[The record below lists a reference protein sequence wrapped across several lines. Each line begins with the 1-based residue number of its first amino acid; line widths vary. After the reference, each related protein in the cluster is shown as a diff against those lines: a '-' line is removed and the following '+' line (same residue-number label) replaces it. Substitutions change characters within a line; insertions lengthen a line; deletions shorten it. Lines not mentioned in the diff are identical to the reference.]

1 MTLSLTF
8 FQENLFAVGARTH
21 RAAELLQFQNWQW
34 KITEPYPHVKDIS
47 SMKIIS
53 YNHTFFVI
61 GGSANSQ
68 VTSDILS
75 FKNETWSR
83 AGSLTSKRYKFSVI
97 LNVDKV
103 YVIGGQTKHQ
113 NEVCNVTLSST
124 VNCEQDLNIDF
135 GGSEEPV
142 LIGFSIDDTCDLTFQ
157 NYKSKETKEL
167 MILSNAKFK
176 KMDHF
181 VPVQKTNYRNDNYIF
196 K

>member
-1 MTLSLTF
+1 MTQSLFF
-8 FQENLFAVGARTH
+8 FQENLFVVGARTH

-34 KITEPYPHVKDIS
+34 KITEPYPYVKDIS
-47 SMKIIS
+47 SVKIIS

-113 NEVCNVTLSST
+113 NEVCNVTFSST

-142 LIGFSIDDTCDLTFQ
+142 LFGVSKDSSCGLTISS
-157 NYKSKETKEL
+157 YESKV
-167 MILSNAKFK
+167 FC
-176 KMDHF
+176 F
-181 VPVQKTNYRNDNYIF
+181 
-196 K
+196 